1 VNQKDDNLIQE
12 RSWNVSFSEPDVPS
26 KPADDCIAKAKNVP
40 REHIDAVAKI
50 FEDRPIVSKLYI
62 KNKINDAS
70 IIANLR
76 QYYIYLFCQKSVLI
90 LRILPL
96 LAFHWKNGPW
106 HLLWTKYGTDPRKDP
121 KYRL

>member
-1 VNQKDDNLIQE
+1 MVQKDDNFIQE

-76 QYYIYLFCQKSVLI
+76 QYDIYFVRNQ
-90 LRILPL
+90 
-96 LAFHWKNGPW
+96 
-106 HLLWTKYGTDPRKDP
+106 Y
-121 KYRL
+121 